1 MRIVH
6 FSDIHVGC
14 LTRDMTAVADKRAFG
29 LLNYFLRRRRMFD
42 YELVPR
48 AIQRIHVLSPDVV
61 VCTGDLTCVG
71 SPEEFEQARR
81 MLRPLVEAGNWTFV
95 YVPGNHDAYVRSDA
109 CAAALRQTFSELNSE
124 RWDLAALPCEFR
136 VRDLTFLLVNEAR
149 PRAPWLSTGGL
160 PPGDAAALNAWFRA
174 PRRPGEKRILAGH
187 FPCLDAG
194 GKRLSLRRRFDQDR
208 SLSQALRS
216 SQIDVA
222 LCGHIHRP
230 FLRDE
235 AGGALEICAG
245 SLTAAGILSVLD
257 YVPDADRFAH
267 FWVDVKG
274 GEQAPAAVPK
284 AMATAGA
291 VE

>member
-14 LTRDMTAVADKRAFG
+14 LTRDLTAVADKRAFG
-29 LLNYFLRRRRMFD
+29 LLNYYLRRHRMFD

-48 AIQRIHVLSPDVV
+48 AIQRIHLLSPDVV

-71 SPEEFEQARR
+71 SPEEFDRARR
-81 MLRPLVEAGNWTFV
+81 MLRPLVGAGNWTFL
-95 YVPGNHDAYVRSDA
+95 YVPGNHDAYVRSAA
-109 CAAALRQTFSELNSE
+109 CTEALQRTFLELNSE
-124 RWDLAALPCEFR
+124 RWGLTALPCEFR
-136 VRDLTFLLVNEAR
+136 MRDLTFMLVNEAR

-160 PPGDAAALNAWFRA
+160 GPDAVEALTAWFRA

-187 FPCLDAG
+187 FPSLDAR
-194 GKRLSLRRRFDQDR
+194 GKRLSPRRRFDQDR
-208 SLSQALRS
+208 SLSEALRS

-230 FLRDE
+230 FRRDE
-235 AGGALEICAG
+235 SGGALEICAG
-245 SLTAAGILSVLD
+245 SLTATGILSVLD
-257 YVPDADRFAH
+257 YVPEADRFAH

-274 GEQAPAAVPK
+274 GEQAPAPVAK
-284 AMATAGA
+284 AMAPAGA